1 MDAMA
6 RLLDGPR
13 GRDAYLLRATMASP
27 WSVRLAD
34 EAPLGLVAVL
44 AGSVWITTDD
54 DPPIEIG
61 PGGVVVS
68 RGPAACTIAD
78 QPTTPPQVVILPD
91 MRCTSPGGRDVSDE
105 MSLGLRSWGNSR
117 DGSTVMLL
125 GCYQMRS
132 EVSQQLVGAL
142 PPTIYLPPGALDTP
156 LVPMLADEIVKD
168 APGQSAVLDRLF
180 DLLLVAVLR
189 AWISREQPRHTGWY
203 SALSDPLVGPVLHLL
218 HDQPAHPWTI
228 AELAARVSISRAA
241 LARRFTELVGEPPM
255 TYLTGWRLALAADRL
270 LEPRATVSSV
280 AREVGYGSA
289 FALSAA
295 FKRERGMSPSEHRA
309 KRSVAQV

>member
-1 MDAMA
+1 ME
-6 RLLDGPR
+6 P
-13 GRDAYLLRATMASP
+13 P

-44 AGSVWITTDD
+44 RGSAWMSSDEG
-54 DPPIEIG
+54 PPVEMG
-61 PGGVVVS
+61 PGAVVVA
-68 RGPAACTIAD
+68 RGPAACTVAD
-78 QPTTPPQVVILPD
+78 HPSTAPQVVIRPG
-91 MRCTSPGGRDVSDE
+91 MRCTSPGGRDLGAE
-105 MSLGLRSWGNSR
+105 MSLGLRSWGNDP
-117 DGSTVMLL
+117 DGSTVLLL
-125 GCYQMRS
+125 GCYQVRG

-142 PPTIYLPPGALDTP
+142 PPAIHLPAGTLDTP

-189 AWISREQPRHTGWY
+189 TWLSQQGSHRTGWY
-203 SALSDPLVGPVLHLL
+203 GALSDPLVGPVLHLF
-218 HDQPAHPWTI
+218 HDEPAHPWTI
-228 AELAARVSISRAA
+228 AELAGRVHVSRAA

-270 LEPRATVSSV
+270 LEPRTTVSSV

-295 FKRERGMSPSEHRA
+295 FKRERGISPSEHRSRA
-309 KRSVAQV
+309 HGVPARAGAQP